1 MEIRN
6 SEERPCYSNWQ
17 VMKSPEIVEIDDN
30 SKCCVGSTDEGIAD
44 VFVAV
49 GKNDMDVLKWALNH
63 AVLPGNRILL
73 VHVSSPIAYIPT
85 PVGMLSIGQLSRRQM
100 QIYINEEN
108 TKRRNLLQKYIS
120 LCTDAK
126 VLVDTMLVESDKV
139 AKTIVD
145 LIPVVNITNLVMGTR
160 RPPST
165 SMFKTGVGKAAYVQ
179 KNAPRYCDISIV
191 CLDKKKQRSAQQPEI
206 NFRKIVCFSGK
217 FK

>member
-1 MEIRN
+1 MEIKN

-73 VHVSSPIAYIPT
+73 VHVYSPIAYIPT

-126 VLVDTMLVESDKV
+126 VLVDTMLVESDTV

-165 SMFKTGVGKAAYVQ
+165 SMFKTGVGKAACVQ

-206 NFRKIVCFSGK
+206 NFPKIVCFSGK
-217 FK
+217 FN